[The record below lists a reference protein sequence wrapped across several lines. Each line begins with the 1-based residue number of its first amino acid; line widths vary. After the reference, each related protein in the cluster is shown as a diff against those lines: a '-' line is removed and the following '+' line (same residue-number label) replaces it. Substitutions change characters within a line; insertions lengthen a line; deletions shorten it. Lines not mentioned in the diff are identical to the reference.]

1 MKEASSEGAL
11 KRPNRVFYGWWI
23 VVIGLITSALKH
35 GTFNRGFT
43 IYILPIQN
51 SLGIDRTAISLAE
64 TLGRLE
70 GGLHGPVVGYLTD
83 RFGGGALMAAG
94 GLISG
99 LGFILVS
106 FTHNYL
112 YFMLVY
118 VGLISLGVRA
128 GYENA
133 SIPAV
138 NQWFRRKRSLAM
150 ALVSAGQGLGCA
162 AIPPLLGVMVFSL
175 GLGWR
180 TSALVSGVAILAI
193 VVPLSF
199 LVRRSPESMGLLPDG
214 ARPDVPLSSTSQE
227 SGAGE
232 EQGRKDMATPQGPG
246 PTTVGTPADRVPGEA
261 DFTTKEALR
270 TRSYWLL
277 VLAVGLRNSVHAGMS
292 FHLAPLMVWSGV
304 SEPTAAIFV
313 GLMCFGI
320 LAFNPCAGWM
330 GDRWSKQR
338 ISAVAMVSG
347 ILAVVMM
354 LYSSGQLWQLAVFI
368 TFLAFS
374 ESANPLACA
383 ILGDFF
389 GRRSFATL
397 RGWQHLPDQLMSMLT
412 PLWMGWI
419 FVHTDE
425 SYFWALI
432 PIAVM
437 YGLSAFFYWTI
448 PRPEIPA
455 RLANPQSPIP
465 P

>member
-1 MKEASSEGAL
+1 MDSSHQPDRQ
-11 KRPNRVFYGWWI
+11 RPEN
-23 VVIGLITSALKH
+23 TAP
-35 GTFNRGFT
+35 FNRGFT

-83 RFGGGALMAAG
+83 RFGGGALMVAG

-99 LGFILVS
+99 LGFILVA
-106 FTHNYL
+106 FTHSYL

-162 AIPPLLGVMVFSL
+162 AIPPLLGFMVFSL
-175 GLGWR
+175 GWGWR
-180 TSALVSGVAILAI
+180 TSAVVSGVAILGI

-199 LVRRSPESMGLLPDG
+199 LVRRSPESMGMLPDG
-214 ARPDVPLSSTSQE
+214 ARPEAPLSSRPQE
-227 SGAGE
+227 YGARE
-232 EQGRKDMATPQGPG
+232 EQGRKDTATPQGPG
-246 PTTVGTPADRVPGEA
+246 PTTVGTQTGRVLGDA

-277 VLAVGLRNSVHAGMS
+277 VLSVGLRNSVHAGMS

-320 LAFNPCAGWM
+320 LVFNPCVGWM

-354 LYSSGQLWQLAVFI
+354 LYGSGQLWQLAVFI
-368 TFLAFS
+368 IFLAFS
-374 ESANPLACA
+374 ESANPLAWA

-437 YGLSAFFYWTI
+437 YGLAAFFYWTI
-448 PRPEIPA
+448 PKPKIPA
-455 RLANPQSPIP
+455 RLSNPQSQIP

>member
-1 MKEASSEGAL
+1 M
-11 KRPNRVFYGWWI
+11 KRPNKVFYGWWI
-23 VVIGLITSALKH
+23 VVISLIVSALKH

-70 GGLHGPVVGYLTD
+70 GGLHGPAVGYLTD

-99 LGFILVS
+99 LGFILVA
-106 FTHNYL
+106 FTHSYL
-112 YFMLVY
+112 YFLLVY

-162 AIPPLLGVMVFSL
+162 AIPPLLGFMVFSL
-175 GLGWR
+175 GWGWR
-180 TSALVSGVAILAI
+180 TSAVVSGVAILGI

-199 LVRRSPESMGLLPDG
+199 LVRRSPESMGMLPDG
-214 ARPDVPLSSTSQE
+214 ARPEAPLSSGSQE
-227 SGAGE
+227 YGARE
-232 EQGRKDMATPQGPG
+232 EQGRKDTATPQGPG
-246 PTTVGTPADRVPGEA
+246 PATVGTPAGRILGEA

-277 VLAVGLRNSVHAGMS
+277 VLSVGLRNSVHAGMS

-320 LAFNPCAGWM
+320 LVFNPCVGWM

-354 LYSSGQLWQLAVFI
+354 LYGSGQLWQLAVFI

-374 ESANPLACA
+374 ESANPLAWA

-437 YGLSAFFYWTI
+437 YGLAAFFYWTI
-448 PRPEIPA
+448 PKPKIPA
-455 RLANPQSPIP
+455 RLSNSQSQIP